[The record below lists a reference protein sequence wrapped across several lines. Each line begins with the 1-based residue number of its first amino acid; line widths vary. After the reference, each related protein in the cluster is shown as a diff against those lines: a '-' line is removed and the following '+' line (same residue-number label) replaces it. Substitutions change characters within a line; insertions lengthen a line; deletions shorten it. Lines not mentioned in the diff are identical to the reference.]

1 MGGDDFLV
9 HMYLIS
15 ESVTMSTFSTTLNP
29 TPFGI
34 FDSDAAF
41 QDEAD
46 KMITFVKRKLGDD
59 VLSVELTKKMI
70 WGNFEEASLEYGA
83 VLNQYQAKSQM
94 LTYLGFNTGSG
105 AEASNKMP
113 RESLE
118 YLARF
123 AEPYATEAGIG
134 GSYNHYSG
142 SITLQPGRQDYD
154 LYTDLVDSSG
164 ISLFSGSDNSSPR
177 TKMRIMEVF
186 HFSPQAAYRFFDT
199 TSAINYLNNAFSF
212 ESFTPETIFYVLP
225 VFEDVLRAGMLD
237 MSNRVRRSN
246 YAYRVIGT
254 SLRIFPTPT
263 LNEVPN
269 KLWVRVRYYAN
280 PLDPAYGDETING
293 VSNLSNIPFG
303 NITYTRVNSIGRQWI
318 RQYTI
323 ALCMEQLGLI
333 RNKFG
338 NIPIPGGTVTLNGAD
353 LIGKGR
359 EDKTNLVTKLRE
371 MLDTL
376 TYDKLI
382 EVAAT
387 RAENLTKQLQKIPV
401 PNGKAIF
408 MG

>member
-1 MGGDDFLV
+1 
-9 HMYLIS
+9 
-15 ESVTMSTFSTTLNP
+15 MSSFNTTLNP

-34 FDSDAAF
+34 FDSDTSF
-41 QDEAD
+41 QSEAD
-46 KMITFVKRKLGDD
+46 NMITFVKRKLGDD

-70 WGNFEEASLEYGA
+70 WSNFEEASLEYGA
-83 VLNQYQAKSQM
+83 VLNQYQAKSQL

-105 AEASNKMP
+105 NEATNKMP
-113 RESLE
+113 RDSLE

-123 AEPYATEAGIG
+123 AEPYATEAGLG

-142 SITLQPGRQDYD
+142 SITLNAGQQDYD
-154 LYTDLVDSSG
+154 LYKDLVDGSG
-164 ISLFSGSDNSSPR
+164 VTLFSGSDNSSPR
-177 TKMRIMEVF
+177 SKMRIMEVF

-225 VFEDVLRAGMLD
+225 VFEDILRAGMLD
-237 MSNRVRRSN
+237 LSNRVRRSN
-246 YAYRVIGT
+246 YSYKVIGT
-254 SLRIFPTPT
+254 QIRIYPAPQ
-263 LNEVPN
+263 LNQVPN
-269 KLWVRVRYYAN
+269 KLWVRVRYYSN
-280 PLDPAYGDETING
+280 PLNPAYGDETVNG
-293 VSNLSNIPFG
+293 VSNISNIPFG
-303 NITYTRVNSIGRQWI
+303 NLTYTRINSIGRQWI

-323 ALCMEQLGLI
+323 ALCMEQLGMI

-338 NIPIPGGTVTLNGAD
+338 NIPVPGGTVTLNGAD
-353 LIGKGR
+353 LMSKGR
-359 EDKTNLVTKLRE
+359 EDKTALITKLRE

-382 EVAAT
+382 ETAAT
-387 RAENLTKQLQKIPV
+387 RAENLTKQLAKIPV

>member
-1 MGGDDFLV
+1 
-9 HMYLIS
+9 
-15 ESVTMSTFSTTLNP
+15 MSTFSTTLNP

-34 FDSDAAF
+34 FDADLNF
-41 QDEAD
+41 QNEAD
-46 KMITFVKRKLGDD
+46 KMVIFAKRKLGDD

-70 WGNFEEASLEYGA
+70 WGNLEEATLEYGA

-94 LTYLGFNTGSG
+94 LTYLGFTTGSG
-105 AEASNKMP
+105 DEASNKMP

-142 SITLQPGRQDYD
+142 SISLNAGQQDYD
-154 LYTDLVDSSG
+154 LYKDLKDGAG
-164 ISLFSGSDNSSPR
+164 ISLYSGSDNSSP
-177 TKMRIMEVF
+177 KSKLRIMEVF

-225 VFEDVLRAGMLD
+225 VFEDILRAGMLD

-246 YAYRVIGT
+246 YSYKVIGT
-254 SLRIFPTPT
+254 NLRIYPTPS
-263 LNEVPN
+263 LNQVPN

-280 PLDPAYGDETING
+280 PLNPAYEDETING
-293 VSNLSNIPFG
+293 VSNISNIPFG
-303 NITYTRVNSIGRQWI
+303 NVDYSKVNSIGRQWI
-318 RQYTI
+318 RQYAA

-338 NIPIPGGTVTLNGAD
+338 TIPIPGGTVTLNGAD

-359 EDKTNLVTKLRE
+359 EDKTQLVTKLRE
-371 MLDTL
+371 MLDTM

-382 EVAAT
+382 ETAAL
-387 RAENLTKQLQKIPV
+387 RAENITKQLLKIPI